1 MQGLLAKAFRSSLKP
16 LPVLLGLWMG
26 AVLSGFPSTA
36 LASGVALS
44 FPDIPAEAAAEEEL
58 SLSLAYVKAAT
69 ESEQR
74 LVFLLEM
81 RRLQDDAVLAQAVQ
95 DNSGSGY
102 AIPSGTVSFSLSVPA
117 VEGPIYFAAQAVP
130 WSLNRSVT
138 AWYKTYPTDGTH
150 RYFWTGS
157 SYGVTQ
163 DVYYLGEL
171 IAPTDASHTTY
182 CCGLT
187 FETCVLAYEDYNTSH
202 GHSTIGTMN
211 VDDMRSFRRIWYG
224 VTDAE
229 KLCARAVTDYQLG
242 EEINNFEEM
251 QEGDFVQFWRRSGS
265 GHSVI
270 FVDWVRNAT
279 QEITGFDY
287 WSSQSST
294 NGIGYN
300 TEFFGDSSGVNRE
313 RFWAARLRKPRDAAD
328 AEWALGQADTR
339 EQPTVLR
346 SGTPAWRFY

>member
-1 MQGLLAKAFRSSLKP
+1 MQGLLTMVFRSLLKS
-16 LPVLLGLWMG
+16 LPVLLGLGIG
-26 AVLSGFPSTA
+26 AVLSGFLSVA
-36 LASGVALS
+36 SASGVVLS
-44 FPDIPAEAAAEEEL
+44 FPDVPAEAMPEEEL
-58 SLSLAYVKAAT
+58 SLSLALVKAAT

-81 RRLQDDAVLAQAVQ
+81 RRLQDDAVLAQAIQ

-102 AIPSGTVSFSLSVPA
+102 AISSGTVSFSLSVPA
-117 VEGPIYFAAQAVP
+117 VEGPIYFVAQAVP
-130 WSLNRSVT
+130 WSLNRAVT

-150 RYFWTGS
+150 PYLWSGGG
-157 SYGVTQ
+157 YGVTQ

-171 IAPTDASHTTY
+171 IAPTNASRTTY

-187 FETCVLAYEDYNTSH
+187 FETCVLAYEDYNASY
-202 GHSTIGTMN
+202 GHATIGTMS
-211 VDDMRSFRRIWYG
+211 VDDMKSFRRIWYG

-242 EEINNFEEM
+242 EEISDFEEM

-287 WSSQSST
+287 WSSQPST
-294 NGIGYN
+294 DGIGCN

-313 RFWAARLRKPRDAAD
+313 RFWAARLRKPRDDAD
-328 AEWALGQADTR
+328 ADWALGQADTR
-339 EQPTVLR
+339 DQPTALR
-346 SGTPAWRFY
+346 SGSPAWRFY